1 MKAKLSFMTKPG
13 WLKTKPPSGA
23 KFIGLKKIIEEF
35 KLNTVCTGARCPNM
49 GECWGRGTATFMILG
64 SVCTRNCRFCAV
76 KKGKAGEPLDPSEP
90 ARIAQAVEKMGL
102 KYVVLT
108 SVDRDDLADGGAGHF
123 ASCIK
128 AIKSPGDNIGD
139 NIMVEALI
147 PDFHGDEA
155 SLQKITDAHP
165 DVVGHNIETVEEL
178 QALARDRRASYNLS
192 LEVLRK
198 TKQMSSSIYVKS
210 SIMLGLGETEEMVL
224 KTMADLRNAGVDI
237 ITLGQYLRPSEK
249 QLEVKEYISP
259 GKFDDYKKKAENM
272 GFLSVQSGPLVRSSY
287 MADISVSV
295 KNKKV

>member
-1 MKAKLSFMTKPG
+1 MTKPG

-23 KFIGLKKIIEEF
+23 KFLALKKIIEDL

-49 GECWGRGTATFMILG
+49 GECWTRGTATFMILG

-76 KKGKAGEPLDPSEP
+76 KKGKAGEPIDPSEP

-102 KYVVLT
+102 KYAVLT

-128 AIKSPGDNIGD
+128 AIKSIGDNIGD

-165 DVVGHNIETVEEL
+165 DVIGHNIETVEEL
-178 QALARDRRASYNLS
+178 QALARDCRASYNLS

-198 TKQMSSSIYVKS
+198 TKQMSSSIYTKS
-210 SIMLGLGETEEMVL
+210 SLMLGLGETEEMVL
-224 KTMADLRNAGVDI
+224 RTMADLRNAGVDI

-249 QLEVKEYISP
+249 QLEVKEYILP
-259 GKFDDYKKKAENM
+259 EKFDDYKKKAEEM

-287 MADISVSV
+287 MADYLFSV

>member
-1 MKAKLSFMTKPG
+1 MTKPG
-13 WLKTKPPSGA
+13 WLKTRPPSGA
-23 KFIGLKKIIEEF
+23 KFLGLKKIIEDL

-49 GECWGRGTATFMILG
+49 GECWSRGTATFMILG

-76 KKGKAGEPLDPSEP
+76 KKGKVGEPPDTSEP
-90 ARIAQAVEKMGL
+90 ARISQAVENMGL

-108 SVDRDDLADGGAGHF
+108 SVDRDDLSDGGAGHF

-128 AIKSPGDNIGD
+128 AIKSLDD
-139 NIMVEALI
+139 SIMVEALI

-155 SLQKITDAHP
+155 CLQKITGAQP

-178 QALARDRRASYNLS
+178 QALTRDRRASYNLS

-198 TKQMSSSIYVKS
+198 AKQMSSSIYIKS
-210 SIMLGLGETEEMVL
+210 SMMLGLGETEEMVL
-224 KTMADLRNAGVDI
+224 KTMDDLRNAGVDI

-259 GKFDDYKKKAENM
+259 GKFDDYKKKAEYM
-272 GFLSVQSGPLVRSSY
+272 GFLSVQSGALVRSSY
-287 MADISVSV
+287 MADYAISV

>member
-1 MKAKLSFMTKPG
+1 MKKPG
-13 WLKTKPPSGA
+13 WLKTRPPSGE
-23 KFIGLKKIIEEF
+23 KFLQLKKIIEDL

-49 GECWGRGTATFMILG
+49 GECWSRGTATFMILG

-76 KKGKAGEPLDPSEP
+76 KKGKQGEPPDPSEP
-90 ARIAQAVEKMGL
+90 ARIAQAVKNMGL
-102 KYVVLT
+102 KYAVLT

-128 AIKSPGDNIGD
+128 AIKSPGDNI
-139 NIMVEALI
+139 MVEALI
-147 PDFHGDEA
+147 PDFNGDEG

-165 DVVGHNIETVEEL
+165 DVVGHNIETVEEF
-178 QALARDRRASYNLS
+178 QAHLRDKRAGYDLS

-198 TKQMSSSIYVKS
+198 VKQMSYSILTKS
-210 SIMLGLGETEEMVL
+210 SLMLGLGETEGMVL
-224 KTMADLRNAGVDI
+224 KTMDDLRNAGVDI

-249 QLEVKEYISP
+249 QVEVKEYISP
-259 GKFDDYKKKAENM
+259 RKFDDYKQKAENK

-287 MADISVSV
+287 MADFSFSV

>member
-1 MKAKLSFMTKPG
+1 MTKPG

>member
-1 MKAKLSFMTKPG
+1 MKAKLSIMTKPG
-13 WLKTKPPSGA
+13 WLKTRPPSGA
-23 KFIGLKKIIEEF
+23 KFLALKKIIEEL

-49 GECWGRGTATFMILG
+49 GECWTRGTATFMILG
-64 SVCTRNCRFCAV
+64 SICTRNCRFCAV
-76 KKGKAGEPLDPSEP
+76 KKGKAGEPIDPSEP
-90 ARIAQAVEKMGL
+90 ARVAQAVKKMGL

-128 AIKSPGDNIGD
+128 TIKNLGD

-155 SLQKITDAHP
+155 CLQKITDANP

-178 QALARDRRASYNLS
+178 QELARDCRTSYNLS

-198 TKQMSSSIYVKS
+198 AKQMSSSIYIKS

-224 KTMADLRNAGVDI
+224 KTMDDLRNAGVDI

-259 GKFDDYKKKAENM
+259 EKFDYYKKKAENM
-272 GFLSVQSGPLVRSSY
+272 GFLSVESGPLVRSSY
-287 MADISVSV
+287 MADYFFSV

>member
-1 MKAKLSFMTKPG
+1 MTKPG

-23 KFIGLKKIIEEF
+23 KFLALKKIIEEL

-49 GECWGRGTATFMILG
+49 GECWARGTATFMILG

-76 KKGKAGEPLDPSEP
+76 KKGKTGEPIDPFEP
-90 ARIAQAVEKMGL
+90 VRIAQAIEKMGL
-102 KYVVLT
+102 LYAVLT
-108 SVDRDDLADGGAGHF
+108 SVDRDDLVDGGAGHF

-128 AIKSPGDNIGD
+128 AIKSPGV
-139 NIMVEALI
+139 MLEVLI

-155 SLQKITDAHP
+155 SLQKITDARP

-178 QALARDRRASYNLS
+178 QVLARDRRASYNLS

-198 TKQMSSSIYVKS
+198 TRQMSSSIYIKS

-224 KTMADLRNAGVDI
+224 KTMHDLRNAGVDI

-259 GKFDDYKKKAENM
+259 QKFDDYKKKAEDM

-287 MADISVSV
+287 MASFSV

>member
-1 MKAKLSFMTKPG
+1 MTKPG
-13 WLKTKPPSGA
+13 WLKTRPPSGA
-23 KFIGLKKIIEEF
+23 KFLDLKKIIEDL
-35 KLNTVCTGARCPNM
+35 KLNTVCTGARCPNI
-49 GECWGRGTATFMILG
+49 GECWNRGTATFMILG

-76 KKGKAGEPLDPSEP
+76 KKGKAGEPPDPSEP
-90 ARIAQAVEKMGL
+90 ARISQAVEKMGL
-102 KYVVLT
+102 KYAVLT

-128 AIKSPGDNIGD
+128 AIKSLDD
-139 NIMVEALI
+139 SIMVEALI

-192 LEVLRK
+192 LGVLRK
-198 TKQMSSSIYVKS
+198 TKQMSSSIYIKS
-210 SIMLGLGETEEMVL
+210 SMMLGLGETEEMVL
-224 KTMADLRNAGVDI
+224 KTMDDLRNAGVDI

-259 GKFDDYKKKAENM
+259 GKFDDYKKKAEDM

-287 MADISVSV
+287 MASVSV

>member
-23 KFIGLKKIIEEF
+23 KFLALKKITEEL

-49 GECWGRGTATFMILG
+49 GECWSKGTATFMILG

-76 KKGKAGEPLDPSEP
+76 KKGNEGEPLDSSEP
-90 ARIAQAVEKMGL
+90 ARVAQAVEKMGL

-108 SVDRDDLADGGAGHF
+108 SVDRDDLDDGGAGHF

-128 AIKSPGDNIGD
+128 TIKSLDNS
-139 NIMVEALI
+139 IMVEALI

-155 SLQKITDAHP
+155 CLQKITEVHP
-165 DVVGHNIETVEEL
+165 DVVGHNIETVEGL
-178 QALARDRRASYNLS
+178 QALVRDRRAGYNLS

-198 TKQMSSSIYVKS
+198 AKQISSSIYTKS
-210 SIMLGLGETEEMVL
+210 SIMLGLGETGKMVL
-224 KTMADLRNAGVDI
+224 KTMGDLRTAGVDI
-237 ITLGQYLRPSEK
+237 ITLGQYLRPSVM

-259 GKFDDYKKKAENM
+259 EKFDYYKKKAEEL

-287 MADISVSV
+287 MADAVSV

>member
-1 MKAKLSFMTKPG
+1 MTKPG
-13 WLKTKPPSGA
+13 WLKIRPPSGA
-23 KFIGLKKIIEEF
+23 KFLALKNIIEEL

-49 GECWGRGTATFMILG
+49 GECWARGTTTFMILG

-76 KKGKAGEPLDPSEP
+76 KKGKAGEPLDSSEP
-90 ARIAQAVEKMGL
+90 ARVAQAVEKMGL

-108 SVDRDDLADGGAGHF
+108 SVDRDDLADGGARHF

-128 AIKSPGDNIGD
+128 AIKSLGD
-139 NIMVEALI
+139 NIMVEVLI
-147 PDFHGDEA
+147 PDFHGEEA
-155 SLQKITDAHP
+155 SLQKITEAHP

-178 QALARDRRASYNLS
+178 QALARDRRAGYNLS

-198 TKQMSSSIYVKS
+198 TKQMSSSIYTKS
-210 SIMLGLGETEEMVL
+210 SIMLGLGETGEMVL
-224 KTMADLRNAGVDI
+224 KTMDDLRKAGVDI

-259 GKFDDYKKKAENM
+259 EKFGDYKRKAENM
-272 GFLSVQSGPLVRSSY
+272 GFPSVQSGPLVRSSY
-287 MADISVSV
+287 MTDYLFSV

>member
-1 MKAKLSFMTKPG
+1 MTKPG

-23 KFIGLKKIIEEF
+23 KFQSLKKIIEDL
-35 KLNTVCTGARCPNM
+35 KLNTVCKGARCPNM
-49 GECWGRGTATFMILG
+49 GECWTRGTATFMILG

-76 KKGKAGEPLDPSEP
+76 KKGKAGEPIDPSEP
-90 ARIAQAVEKMGL
+90 ERIAQAVKKMGL
-102 KYVVLT
+102 KYAVLT

-128 AIKSPGDNIGD
+128 AIKSLGE

-147 PDFHGDEA
+147 PDFCGDEA

-192 LEVLRK
+192 LGVLRK
-198 TKQMSSSIYVKS
+198 AKQMSSSTYIKS
-210 SIMLGLGETEEMVL
+210 SMMLGLGETEEMVL

-259 GKFDDYKKKAENM
+259 QKFDDYKKKAEDR
-272 GFLSVQSGPLVRSSY
+272 GFFSVQSGPLVRSSY
-287 MADISVSV
+287 MADFSVSV